1 MVGNIGSDRRTDFT
15 AVGDAV
21 NVAHR
26 LEKLARPGEILVSEA
41 VQRVVR
47 AAARLRFEG
56 ERQLSGREEPVHV
69 YSVEI
74 DGRGASA
81 EPRSP
86 PARMRASP
94 RTARPRAAPRP
105 RCVTL
110 ACTSPAERGERLY
123 REGDR
128 LGALEIWRAIP
139 ENARAYPAVQ
149 QRIPLVEAEFQR
161 LVVRYKQ
168 RARYFESKGRLAESI
183 LNDRLALELQPDDA
197 ATLARVQALARTLAA
212 RKAELMT
219 EYRASFAAGDLA
231 SARRTLAQLHTL
243 DAFDPELETE
253 ARALGDALRSEV
265 SKQIAMGRRGFAS
278 GNFNAAQRAFEAVLE
293 LDPDNESA
301 QGYISYIDTLRHE
314 RNRSGQDGR
323 VGASSNPET
332 PSRRRRRS
340 APRASTRTGS
350 PRRAGAITTRR
361 SASSSSPSART
372 PSTPARSR
380 SWLGCA
386 GSSPP
391 RSRSGSRAGAWPS
404 ATRTCSRPSTSGAW
418 RCWSIPRTS
427 ARAPTSATP
436 SASSRTSSACGR
448 SPTPPARV
456 E

>member
-1 MVGNIGSDRRTDFT
+1 M
-15 AVGDAV
+15 
-21 NVAHR
+21 
-26 LEKLARPGEILVSEA
+26 
-41 VQRVVR
+41 
-47 AAARLRFEG
+47 
-56 ERQLSGREEPVHV
+56 
-69 YSVEI
+69 
-74 DGRGASA
+74 
-81 EPRSP
+81 
-86 PARMRASP
+86 
-94 RTARPRAAPRP
+94 RAAPRTAA
-105 RCVTL
+105 RALAAAALLTA
-110 ACTSPAERGERLY
+110 ACTSPVERGERLY

-219 EYRASFAAGDLA
+219 EYRAAFAAGDLA

-278 GNFNAAQRAFEAVLE
+278 GNFTAAQKAFEAVLE

-314 RNRSGQDGR
+314 RTRSGKTASGFVARDTFASQTEIRAEGFYQNGLAAARRGDYYAAIR
-323 VGASSNPET
+323 QQLFALGANAEH
-332 PSRRRRRS
+332 
-340 APRASTRTGS
+340 
-350 PRRAGAITTRR
+350 AGAQQELARLRRQLAPEVEKRIESGRLAFRNEDLQSAIDEWRLALLVDPENERTRAYIGHAERQLENLERMR
-361 SASSSSPSART
+361 SEPDS
-372 PSTPARSR
+372 
-380 SWLGCA
+380 
-386 GSSPP
+386 
-391 RSRSGSRAGAWPS
+391 
-404 ATRTCSRPSTSGAW
+404 
-418 RCWSIPRTS
+418 
-427 ARAPTSATP
+427 
-436 SASSRTSSACGR
+436 
-448 SPTPPARV
+448 PARV